1 MKFKDEEIE
10 KLDLTNVNDIV
21 RLISEFLCGE
31 TYFNP
36 LCENDK
42 KLISGLLCNLKQKEF
57 NFEQFNEFLLLL
69 NQDRISESFFK
80 FLFGKET
87 ISLHDLKNGI
97 IKLRGFSM
105 LCFGN
110 FKTAYEQLA
119 HKNKAELE
127 KILALPCR
135 ESDSIL
141 PEFQKRPYPMLKIE
155 SISRDETWYIGYIS
169 QKKYKK
175 EMKYLKNSLLFVPK
189 KKKNFLLRASQKY
202 LEMAEIIKRVEEKAL
217 RNKNV
222 YLTWDY
228 MDVYIATSMRHKWE
242 FQEVFDFIKE
252 VFDDS
257 NIKDLKLRY
266 FDPTQSKCEDRID
279 KGIIE
284 GLMLKR
290 VQCSI
295 CMAQES
301 DTMGKDSELASTLAQ
316 GKPVIAYVPKIEDI
330 DKYSEKIKKYPLDY
344 FEKRLLILQAEEVFE
359 DEKCMSE
366 LVSYDQEFSKKI
378 GKFLNKLEKYRSN
391 HRFSLL
397 EEEEEKFKVKYAY
410 FPAIC
415 KILAIAEH
423 HNFERRAD
431 NLREYHP
438 LAIQVDLQFGV
449 ANGVLVVRHIKE
461 CADLFRRI
469 LTNSM
474 EFTIKHIGERGKGIT
489 ILEEIISKSPF
500 RVVTDDEKLTN
511 SFWNF
516 YLDHRLNN

>member
-10 KLDLTNVNDIV
+10 KLDLTNVDDIV

-31 TYFNP
+31 TYYKP
-36 LCENDK
+36 PCEDDK
-42 KLISGLLCNLKQKEF
+42 KLLSDLLSNLKQKKF

-69 NQDRISESFFK
+69 NQDRISVDFFE

-87 ISLHDLKNGI
+87 ISLHDLKEGI
-97 IKLRGFSM
+97 IKFRGFSM
-105 LCFGN
+105 VCFGN
-110 FKTAYEQLA
+110 FKTAYKQLA
-119 HKNKAELE
+119 HKNKTDLE
-127 KILALPCR
+127 KVLAQLCR

-141 PEFQKRPYPMLKIE
+141 HKFKKRPYPMLEIE
-155 SISRDETWYIGYIS
+155 PISRDETWYIGYIS

-175 EMKYLKNSLLFVPK
+175 EKKYLENSLLSDPK
-189 KKKNFLLRASQKY
+189 RKGRFLLRASQKY
-202 LEMAEIIKRVEEKAL
+202 LEMAEIIKRVEKKAL
-217 RNKNV
+217 RNANI

-252 VFDDS
+252 VFDYS
-257 NIKDLKLRY
+257 NIKDLNLRY
-266 FDPTQSKCEDRID
+266 FDPTQSKCKDRID
-279 KGIIE
+279 KGLIE

-290 VQCSI
+290 VLCSI
-295 CMAQES
+295 YMAQES

-316 GKPVIAYVPKIEDI
+316 GKPVIAYVPKIDI

-344 FEKRLLILQAEEVFE
+344 FEKRLLILQAEGVFE
-359 DEKCMSE
+359 DEKCINE
-366 LVSYDQEFSKKI
+366 LESYDQEFLKKI
-378 GKFLNKLEKYRSN
+378 ERFLKKLDN
-391 HRFSLL
+391 HRFHHRLSLL
-397 EEEEEKFKVKYAY
+397 EEEEEKFKVKYTY

-431 NLREYHP
+431 NLRENHP

-449 ANGVLVVRHIKE
+449 ANGVLVVRHVKE
-461 CADLFRRI
+461 CANLLKRI

-474 EFTIKHIGERGKGIT
+474 EFTIKHIGKRGKGIT

-516 YLDHRLNN
+516 YLNHRLNN